1 MRLSTVASS
10 ELVRVTC
17 INFPAEAQELLIR
30 SHRFSDHREFQSVL
44 EKEDFDA
51 FWSFPS
57 LTSQESDSL
66 LLLDM
71 LSFFFFFHGK
81 ESLLYFRCWQLVGWG
96 LYAETAQSSLK
107 VIFKVVI
114 SGLTRVILVVLGTV
128 NLQFQDPFVSIS
140 LRPVLGIVAAYVMGT
155 V

>member
-10 ELVRVTC
+10 ELIQVTC

-71 LSFFFFFHGK
+71 LSFFFFFMERK
-81 ESLLYFRCWQLVGWG
+81 ACFISDVGNWWG
-96 LYAETAQSSLK
+96 GDYMQKQHSHL
-107 VIFKVVI
+107 
-114 SGLTRVILVVLGTV
+114 
-128 NLQFQDPFVSIS
+128 
-140 LRPVLGIVAAYVMGT
+140 
-155 V
+155 

>member
-71 LSFFFFFHGK
+71 LSFFFFFSWKGK
-81 ESLLYFRCWQLVGWG
+81 LALFQMLATGGVG
-96 LYAETAQSSLK
+96 TICRNST
-107 VIFKVVI
+107 VI
-114 SGLTRVILVVLGTV
+114 SESHLQSGHQWSDQSHLGC
-128 NLQFQDPFVSIS
+128 FRYS
-140 LRPVLGIVAAYVMGT
+140 
-155 V
+155 